1 MTNIRLFFHD
11 KHHHLFEKR
20 AGLDLSVAS
29 ELDFVL
35 ANAELL
41 VRHYPFAF
49 ALSTTNAITLH
60 VENKTYWEGTVVSR
74 FVFFVFFLFF
84 FVFFVFCSIYR
95 PID

>member
-1 MTNIRLFFHD
+1 M
-11 KHHHLFEKR
+11 
-20 AGLDLSVAS
+20 SVAS

-74 FVFFVFFLFF
+74 FRFVRFVRFFCFCCFLP
-84 FVFFVFCSIYR
+84 YL
-95 PID
+95 

>member
-1 MTNIRLFFHD
+1 MTT
-11 KHHHLFEKR
+11 HLFEKR

-35 ANAELL
+35 ASAELL

-60 VENKTYWEGTVVSR
+60 VENKTYWAGTVVSR
-74 FVFFVFFLFF
+74 FVFCCCLLLFV
-84 FVFFVFCSIYR
+84 VVFCPIYR
-95 PID
+95 RID